1 MKTQANILDFAK
13 QGNPHAIKTLMNRSL
28 KPKGINVR
36 VSCKDQCLT
45 VIAEASEPP
54 DQSFMVNFVRKGL
67 ANLNPQSVKR
77 VVVQGRSTGSASPAW
92 RAGFELNAEVAA
104 AKPRRSEPNSFK
116 AAELLQADE
125 IADLSPSGT
134 QKNGREGRKNFKIPT
149 KSIKVFL
156 VCLRFVLA
164 SLLYVICAVSLAAI
178 AVSMKL
184 AAILL
189 AEQYFYNI
197 QIVGEIFRAVEI
209 IELLNVLVFAIVG
222 MGFGVI
228 TALLPRVIS
237 RQISAIFLI
246 ILIPLICC
254 TTDLY
259 RYDNWLREISEREK
273 ISYSDAQQITNSF
286 LKNRVGQQGFL
297 GFYLHTAE
305 FPVLPTKKDQ
315 MQDVTVQE
323 EKITSKFATVTGITP
338 QTMTILFTISGWGI
352 RSFYFLVAAFASATH
367 FREGLKQIARLSQ
380 GNSEN
385 QTVF

>member
-1 MKTQANILDFAK
+1 MKTQTNILDFAK

-45 VIAEASEPP
+45 VIAEATEPP

-67 ANLNPQSVKR
+67 ANLNPPSVKR
-77 VVVQGRSTGSASPAW
+77 VVVQGRSTGNASPAW
-92 RAGFELNAEVAA
+92 RAGFELNAEIAA
-104 AKPRRSEPNSFK
+104 AKPRKPKPSSFEPPI
-116 AAELLQADE
+116 ALPPDE
-125 IADLSPSGT
+125 IAELNQSRS
-134 QKNGREGRKNFKIPT
+134 QKDDREGQKKFKMPS

-156 VCLRFVLA
+156 ACLRFCLA
-164 SLLYVICAVSLAAI
+164 SLLYVISAVSLAAI

-189 AEQYFYNI
+189 AEKYFYNI

-209 IELLNVLVFAIVG
+209 IELLNVLVFAIIG

-228 TALLPRVIS
+228 TVLLPKVIS

-254 TTDLY
+254 TTELY
-259 RYDNWLREISEREK
+259 RYDNWLNEIAEREK
-273 ISYSDAQQITNSF
+273 ISYSEAQQIANSF

-315 MQDVTVQE
+315 LKDVTVQE

-338 QTMTILFTISGWGI
+338 KTMTVLFTISGWGI
-352 RSFYFLVAAFASATH
+352 RVFYFLVAAFASVTH

-380 GNSEN
+380 SDTEN
-385 QTVF
+385 QSVF